1 MFDND
6 LYMLTLLHHEKKPCH
21 LPTVDAQN
29 LPSGYNRQHGGLPPG
44 DNQSKKS
51 SIHDDVGWA
60 INELKKS
67 SNKFLYQIKRKR
79 TIYMAMLIKNAHGH
93 RMLAI
98 LVG

>member
-6 LYMLTLLHHEKKPCH
+6 LYMLTLLRHEKKTCH
-21 LPTVDAQN
+21 LPTVAAQK
-29 LPSGYNRQHGGLPPG
+29 LSSGYNRQHGGLPPG

-60 INELKKS
+60 INVLKKS
-67 SNKFLYQIKRKR
+67 SNKFLYQIKR
-79 TIYMAMLIKNAHGH
+79 TIYMAMLIKNAHGYQ
-93 RMLAI
+93 MLAI